1 MLLTF
6 ALSDVMTPTMTNF
19 ELVKTMYPQFDTDS
33 GVPDAAELSESSDDD
48 SVKQEKYRTKE
59 DIDVAVF
66 VALAKQLPLKSL
78 LHLLQGHSRAK
89 NLGNLP
95 TQFSAQDTV
104 RERSMSTPSSAK
116 RSKPIPKIKKFR
128 FAEVSGDKVRTVVR
142 EVTSYK
148 DIKSLWCTEHE
159 MLAIRK
165 DAIQTVHYFRRNR
178 GEYCK
183 SIEIVAQGHQ
193 DGSEVG
199 ESVVENHMKKLTE
212 DSVARGL
219 ESHIVSLLSSRRRET
234 VQAVLQEQAECK
246 NCNDSYDI
254 SCQCLREQSLAYSEM
269 SRNFASKIAQ
279 CDQIDA
285 LKASLS
291 TWQPDG
297 VDL

>member
-1 MLLTF
+1 MM
-6 ALSDVMTPTMTNF
+6 STMTNF
-19 ELVKTMYPQFDTDS
+19 EVLKTMYPQFDTDS

-48 SVKQEKYRTKE
+48 SVKQDKYRTKE

-78 LHLLQGHSRAK
+78 LHLLQGHARAK
-89 NLGNLP
+89 NLGNF
-95 TQFSAQDTV
+95 QAQDTSS
-104 RERSMSTPSSAK
+104 EFSICTPSSAK

-128 FAEVSGDKVRTVVR
+128 FAEVSGDKVRTVVH
-142 EVTSYK
+142 EVSSYK
-148 DIKSLWCTEHE
+148 DIKSLWCTEDE
-159 MLAIRK
+159 MLEIRK
-165 DAIQTVHYFRRNR
+165 DAIQTVQYFRKHR

-193 DGSEVG
+193 DGSKLAQ
-199 ESVVENHMKKLTE
+199 SVVEDHMKKLTE

-234 VQAVLQEQAECK
+234 VHAVLQEQAECK
-246 NCNDSYDI
+246 NCNDSYDV

-269 SRNFASKIAQ
+269 SRNFACKIAE